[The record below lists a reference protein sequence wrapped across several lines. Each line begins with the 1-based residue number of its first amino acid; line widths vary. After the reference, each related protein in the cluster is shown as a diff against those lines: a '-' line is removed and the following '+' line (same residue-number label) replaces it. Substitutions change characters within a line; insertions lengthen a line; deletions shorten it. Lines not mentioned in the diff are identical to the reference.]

1 MPVMTEPRR
10 FPSSWDIEE
19 HNQSCYIV
27 RTFLG
32 CLNCTKYDAGS
43 VCNKYGEQGSKYHSD
58 SIWNCYGN
66 FGSKYSNDS
75 PWNPYSSSLN
85 KLSNGA
91 KPQLTRSI
99 AYGRAGAPGPMNLAP
114 TSFPRRQTTL

>member
-1 MPVMTEPRR
+1 MTAGRR
-10 FPSSWDIEE
+10 FPPPWDIEE

-58 SIWNCYGN
+58 CSAPLELDN
-66 FGSKYSNDS
+66 FMR
-75 PWNPYSSSLN
+75 L
-85 KLSNGA
+85 
-91 KPQLTRSI
+91 
-99 AYGRAGAPGPMNLAP
+99 
-114 TSFPRRQTTL
+114 F

>member
-43 VCNKYGEQGSKYHSD
+43 VCNKYGEQGVK
-58 SIWNCYGN
+58 IPLGLQCA
-66 FGSKYSNDS
+66 
-75 PWNPYSSSLN
+75 P
-85 KLSNGA
+85 
-91 KPQLTRSI
+91 
-99 AYGRAGAPGPMNLAP
+99 RAGQFHAAVLTVCRA
-114 TSFPRRQTTL
+114 